1 MVDVLKADGLALAVN
16 TGSRKMAQRIR
27 AVVVLVLDQMLEV
40 RSGLRRVVTRVGEV
54 RRKKP
59 PPADILNGEPNRRI
73 RPWRSGKSEQVLGTY
88 RGSEVEGDSPA
99 S

>member
-40 RSGLRRVVTRVGEV
+40 GSRLRRVVTRVGEV
-54 RRKKP
+54 
-59 PPADILNGEPNRRI
+59 
-73 RPWRSGKSEQVLGTY
+73 
-88 RGSEVEGDSPA
+88 
-99 S
+99 